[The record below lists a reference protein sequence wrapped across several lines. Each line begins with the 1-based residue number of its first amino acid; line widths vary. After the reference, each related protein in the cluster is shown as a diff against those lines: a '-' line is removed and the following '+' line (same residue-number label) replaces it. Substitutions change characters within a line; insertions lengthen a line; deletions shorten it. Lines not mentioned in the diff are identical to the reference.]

1 MIRSNLPVL
10 SNRFSANWAG
20 DRWAQNSWVPDSRSP
35 VPSWAKGPSCP
46 CPDWPRSNFFDILHI
61 AYCRMSQNTHFVCY
75 FVRLKMTSVVFFSL
89 FSSLPSFDGRT
100 LSIYALNAIMSN
112 KIRMV
117 RQFCTRAMLLYT
129 WICVWRSCIPDG
141 VWISTSNY
149 VEITESTE
157 RVRFNEAFKI
167 RSMPTFSQMAA
178 TASRV
183 KGNLWSFC
191 WMRWQPGN
199 FGKSSAKNSEKLE
212 DVYVKAT
219 HFNVLCLMCVSF

>member
-10 SNRFSANWAG
+10 SNRFSANWTG

-167 RSMPTFSQMAA
+167 RSMPTFPKWRPLH
-178 TASRV
+178 RV
-183 KGNLWSFC
+183 WKVTCEAFAGCDGNLWELWEVIC
-191 WMRWQPGN
+191 QN
-199 FGKSSAKNSEKLE
+199 L
-212 DVYVKAT
+212 VKIRR
-219 HFNVLCLMCVSF
+219 CVCESHTF

>member
-1 MIRSNLPVL
+1 MGPKQLGPGQS
-10 SNRFSANWAG
+10 
-20 DRWAQNSWVPDSRSP
+20 
-35 VPSWAKGPSCP
+35 VPSPQLGQGTQLSL
-46 CPDWPRSNFFDILHI
+46 PRLAEVQFFWHTLHI

-167 RSMPTFSQMAA
+167 RSMPTFPKWRPLHRVWKVTCEAFAGCDGNQGTLASQKLPK
-178 TASRV
+178 TR
-183 KGNLWSFC
+183 
-191 WMRWQPGN
+191 
-199 FGKSSAKNSEKLE
+199 KN
-212 DVYVKAT
+212 
-219 HFNVLCLMCVSF
+219 